1 MNAPMSLPAGT
12 KLGEYEILGPL
23 GAGSMGEVY
32 RARDTRLN
40 REVAIKVLPELA
52 SAEPERLQR
61 FEIEAK
67 AAAALNHPNILSVF
81 QMGTHNGEP
90 YLVSELLEGK
100 TLAGSVSR
108 GPLALRQV
116 IQYGIQIA
124 HGLAAAHEKGVVHR
138 DLKPEN
144 LFVTKEGRI
153 KILDFGLAKIPPS
166 RKVPTTQATTITRLG
181 VAVGTVGYM
190 SPEQVRGQVTDHRTD
205 IFAFGAILC
214 EMVVGQRTFQ
224 RATEADT
231 ISAILNEEPPA
242 ISQLSPETPA
252 GLERVIRRCLE
263 KNPEQRFQSASDLAF
278 ALEALLDPAWS
289 MSGTHA
295 IPVEPGKRRRFP
307 SIAMAVFVFLIG
319 LLLAYLWLQP
329 STVPTVTTYV
339 QLTHDGQPKSLI
351 GTDGSRLYLGTGV
364 GSSASFALH
373 GIAELSV
380 AGGLPKKIDLTTSAD
395 MVPLGL
401 APDASEILLIEG
413 QGAPPKGPLFSVPA
427 LGGAPRRIGDFV
439 AETAA
444 WSPDG
449 RLLAYSNLGDLFVAK
464 SDGSESRKVVGIS
477 GDIRNIT
484 WSSDSS
490 HLRFDS
496 SETAG
501 TVGLQV
507 EREISVDGSGMRL
520 LLPGWHNPPDECC
533 GKWTV
538 DGKYFLFQSQGQ
550 VWALPKHAALF
561 QSAPKPIQ
569 LTFSPMT
576 LSSPLPSKD
585 GNKVFVIGRTYRGE
599 LVRYDSKGTQ
609 FVPFLG
615 GISAEYVDF
624 SKDGQWVTYTS
635 YPDGTL
641 WRSRI
646 NGSERLQLTFPPIA
660 PVLPRWSPDGMTIV
674 FFQFAQAADKPA
686 RVYQVSHDGGSPRL
700 LLPNDNSQQLD
711 PNWSPD
717 GSKIIFSGESNNPS
731 SSIRILDVSSRQLST
746 LPGSDGLY
754 SPRWSPDGHY
764 VSAFSADSKTLLL
777 FDLSSNRWKELAKGS
792 LSWLNW
798 SRDSQ
803 YVYVLDYRQKN
814 AVIRVRVSD
823 GKLELVTD
831 VKDFPATGRYG
842 AALALTPDDQP
853 ILLRDTGAQD
863 VYSVDWHSR

>member
-1 MNAPMSLPAGT
+1 MPLSPGT

-40 REVAIKVLPELA
+40 RDVAIKVLPELA
-52 SAEPERLQR
+52 AAEPERLQR

-81 QMGTHNGEP
+81 QMGTHNGTP

-100 TLAGSVSR
+100 TLAASVSR
-108 GPLALRQV
+108 GPLPLRQV

-124 HGLAAAHEKGVVHR
+124 HGLAAAHEKGIVHR

-190 SPEQVRGQVTDHRTD
+190 SPEQVRGQVIDHRTD

-214 EMVVGQRTFQ
+214 EMVMGQQIFQ

-231 ISAILNEEPPA
+231 VSAILNEEPPP
-242 ISQLSPETPA
+242 ITQLSPDTPA
-252 GLERVIRRCLE
+252 GLDRVIRRCLE

-289 MSGTHA
+289 MSGTHP
-295 IPVEPGKRRRFP
+295 IVVEPPKTRPLR
-307 SIAMAVFVFLIG
+307 SIVAAVIVFLIG
-319 LLLAYLWLQP
+319 ALLAYLWLQP
-329 STVPTVTTYV
+329 PALPKVEDYV

-351 GTDGSRLYLGTGV
+351 GTDGSRLYVATGV
-364 GSSASFALH
+364 GSSASFVLH

-380 AGGLPKKIDLTTSAD
+380 AGGLPKNIDLATSAG

-401 APDASEILLIEG
+401 SPDTSEILLIDG
-413 QGAPPKGPLFSVPA
+413 QGAPPKGPLFSAPA
-427 LGGAPRRIGDFV
+427 LGGAPRRVGDFV

-449 RLLAYSNLGDLFVAK
+449 KLLAYSNLGDLYVAK
-464 SDGSESRKVVGIS
+464 SDGTDSHKLVGIS
-477 GDIRNIT
+477 GDIRTIT
-484 WSSDSS
+484 WAPDSS
-490 HLRFDS
+490 SLRFDS

-507 EREISVDGSGMRL
+507 EREVSVAGSGMRV
-520 LLPGWHNPPDECC
+520 LLPNWHNPPDECC
-533 GKWTV
+533 GKWTA
-538 DGKYFLFQSQGQ
+538 DGKYFVFQSQGQ
-550 VWALPKHAALF
+550 IWALSKGAGLF

-569 LTFSPMT
+569 LTASPMT

-585 GNKVFVIGRTYRGE
+585 GKKLFVIGRTYRGE
-599 LVRYDSKGTQ
+599 LVRYDSKNSH

-635 YPDGTL
+635 YPDGAL

-646 NGSERLQLTFPPIA
+646 DGTERLQLTFSPIS
-660 PVLPRWSPDGMTIV
+660 PLLPRWSPDGKSIV

-686 RVYQVSHDGGSPRL
+686 RIYEVSFEGGSPRL
-700 LLPNDNSQQLD
+700 LLPNDSNQQLD

-731 SSIRILDVSSRQLST
+731 SSIRILNVSSRQLST
-746 LPGSDGLY
+746 LPGSDGLF

-764 VSAFSADSKTLLL
+764 VTAFSADSKTLLL
-777 FDLSSNRWKELAKGS
+777 FDFVTNRWKELAKGS

-798 SRDSQ
+798 SHDSQ
-803 YVYVLDYRQKN
+803 YVYVLDFRQKN

-823 GKLELVTD
+823 GKTETVANL
-831 VKDFPATGRYG
+831 KDFPATGRYG
-842 AALALTPDDQP
+842 PALALTANDEP
-853 ILLRDTGAQD
+853 ILLRDTGAQE
-863 VYSVDWHSR
+863 VYSLNWSSP